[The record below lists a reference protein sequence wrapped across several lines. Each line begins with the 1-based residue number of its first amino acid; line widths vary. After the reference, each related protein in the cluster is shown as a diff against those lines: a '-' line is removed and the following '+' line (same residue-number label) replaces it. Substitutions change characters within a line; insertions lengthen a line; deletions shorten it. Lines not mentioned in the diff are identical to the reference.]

1 MIGETVINQTRLYTG
16 LVLFAYIAGHL
27 ANLAL
32 GLISLGVMNRALDVA
47 LAIWGNPIGQVAL
60 GGSFV
65 VHFALGLRALFRRR
79 TLRMPIAES
88 AQLSLGFLIPLLLA
102 AHFAGTRYV
111 ISTLGAHIDY
121 SVILLNLWVVDPG
134 AGLAQALL
142 VIVAWSH
149 GCIGLGYNL
158 RLKRWYVGLRSYLLV
173 VAVLIP
179 VLALLGY
186 FEAGRAV
193 AELAR
198 SPQWVAHIVADTG
211 VAPQAL
217 TTAAAFAN
225 VIRIGVIFCLAIIL
239 LGRLGR
245 VGLRRQGQLITLTY
259 PSDVLVRIKP
269 GMSVLEASREAGIPH
284 ASVCGGRGRCSTCR
298 IRVSGTTDAIPGPTD
313 DETAVLQRIGM
324 PPNVRLACR
333 LRPVGNIAVTPLL
346 PADVSMSSIQG
357 STKTGVEREIAILF
371 CDIRSFTKLAEG
383 KLPYDVVFILNRYFA
398 EMGAAIEGAGG
409 RVDKFVGDGVMGLFG
424 LDGMIDRACR
434 QAVAA
439 AAEMSQRIRRLNQE
453 LAPDLP
459 EPLRVG
465 IGIHAGSVIVGEM
478 GWGDAVGLTAIG
490 DAVNTASR
498 LEALTKEL
506 DVELVISEE
515 VARYVAID
523 HSSWTRHDTQLRGRT
538 DTLTIHAR
546 SGLVAEPAEG

>member
-1 MIGETVINQTRLYTG
+1 MIGETLINQTRLYTG
-16 LVLFAYIAGHL
+16 LVLFAYIVGHL

-79 TLRMPIAES
+79 TLRMPVAEG
-88 AQLSLGFLIPLLLA
+88 AQLILGLLIPLLLA
-102 AHFAGTRYV
+102 AHFGGTRYV
-111 ISTLGAHIDY
+111 INTLGAHINY

-142 VIVAWSH
+142 IVVAWSH
-149 GCIGLGYNL
+149 GCVGLSYNL
-158 RLKRWYVGLRSYLLV
+158 RLKRWYGGVRSYLLV

-193 AELAR
+193 AELAQ
-198 SPQWVAHIVADTG
+198 SPQWVAHIVANTG

-217 TTAAAFAN
+217 AAASAFAN
-225 VIRIGVIFCLAIIL
+225 VIRIGVIFCFAAIL

-245 VGLRRQGQLITLTY
+245 IPLRRQGQSITLTY
-259 PSDVLVRIKP
+259 PSDVLVRIRP

-298 IRVSGTTDAIPGPTD
+298 IRVSGAADAMPGPAD
-313 DETAVLQRIGM
+313 DETAVLQRIGL
-324 PPNVRLACR
+324 PPSVRLACR
-333 LRPVGNIAVTPLL
+333 LRPVGDIAVTPLL
-346 PADVSMSSIQG
+346 AADISMSSIQG
-357 STKTGVEREIAILF
+357 STKTGIEREIAILF
-371 CDIRSFTKLAEG
+371 CDIRSFTKLAET

-424 LDGMIDRACR
+424 LEGMIDRSCR
-434 QAVAA
+434 QALAA
-439 AAEMSQRIRRLNQE
+439 AAEMSQRIRQLNQE

-459 EPLRVG
+459 EPLRIA

-498 LEALTKEL
+498 LEAMSKEF

-515 VARYVAID
+515 VARYAAID
-523 HSSWTRHDTQLRGRT
+523 HSSWTRHETQLRGRT
-538 DTLTIHAR
+538 DILTIHALR
-546 SGLVAEPAEG
+546 SASL